1 MNLEKYGDNIITLVD
16 AITGGLGSDDET
28 FMSQC
33 STLESV
39 GLLQEDDA
47 LVGFARFKRGEKY
60 YISNE
65 MVEFYTEMVG
75 CLEPFERAGEW
86 EYLARANNLLG
97 IVSMNRGNAPFA
109 MDYYSKALTYCR
121 QHGLKALEI
130 MMNLNIGSLFLTVDE
145 CDEAIG
151 RFQNSYEMTETEELD
166 PDEYYSYLS
175 AAMLGLS
182 KAMLRRGDMHAAR
195 DMFERLLAGC
205 EGRLEIHDELAV
217 NCFGAILYKS
227 LGDFKQSE
235 AFVSLVG
242 SAIMDEIPVMDVF
255 DDVYDYLSM
264 LSDSGQHS
272 EFDRIVKA
280 LEALVIKTNVKNL
293 ERRLVQLQLQ
303 NLRARGRGDDYSA
316 LSERFF
322 ELYETTEREN
332 HMMIRNMLRLRGSF
346 NDLARINREVEE
358 ENRLLQKKSVTD
370 PLTQMDNRAALNG
383 YAGLSFE
390 RARRADTGWA
400 IEILDIDY
408 FKEYNDNYGH
418 QAGDECISFVA
429 NQIKELRQNP
439 GVFTARYGGDE
450 FVVIYEGYS
459 DTEVFDMA
467 KDLKERIL
475 KRAVEHKFTK
485 SFMKI
490 VTVSQGIFWGKPTD
504 GTTAWNFLHAADAL
518 LYRAKNKSR
527 NSIMLGHVLGD
538 DDEKPWEG

>member
-1 MNLEKYGDNIITLVD
+1 
-16 AITGGLGSDDET
+16 
-28 FMSQC
+28 
-33 STLESV
+33 
-39 GLLQEDDA
+39 
-47 LVGFARFKRGEKY
+47 
-60 YISNE
+60 
-65 MVEFYTEMVG
+65 
-75 CLEPFERAGEW
+75 
-86 EYLARANNLLG
+86 
-97 IVSMNRGNAPFA
+97 
-109 MDYYSKALTYCR
+109 
-121 QHGLKALEI
+121 

-151 RFQNSYEMTETEELD
+151 RFQNSYEMTESEELD

-272 EFDRIVKA
+272 EFDRIVKV

-322 ELYETTEREN
+322 ELYDTTEREN

>member
-1 MNLEKYGDNIITLVD
+1 MNLEKYGDNITTLID
-16 AITGGLGSDDET
+16 AVTGGLGNDEKT
-28 FMSQC
+28 FLSQC
-33 STLESV
+33 DTLESV

-47 LVGFARFKRGEKY
+47 LVGFARFKRGERY

-65 MVEFYTEMVG
+65 MVDFYTEMVG
-75 CLEPFERAGEW
+75 CLEPFEKAGEW

-109 MDYYSKALTYCR
+109 MDYYSKALSYCR
-121 QHGLKALEI
+121 QHALKSLEI
-130 MMNLNIGSLFLTVDE
+130 MMNLNIGSLFLLVDE
-145 CDEAIG
+145 FDEAIG
-151 RFQNSYEMTETEELD
+151 RFQNSYDMTEEVNLN

-175 AAMLGLS
+175 AALLGLS
-182 KAMLRRGDMHAAR
+182 KALLRRGDMHAAR
-195 DMFERLLAGC
+195 DMFERLEAAC
-205 EGRLEIHDELAV
+205 AGRLEIHDELAV
-217 NCFGAILYKS
+217 NCFGAILYNS
-227 LGDFKQSE
+227 LGDRRQSGN
-235 AFVSLVG
+235 FVSLVG
-242 SAIMDEIPVMDVF
+242 ATVFGELPVMDVF
-255 DDVYDYLSM
+255 DDIYDYLSM
-264 LSDSGQHS
+264 LSETGQNA
-272 EFDRIVKA
+272 EFDRIVKE
-280 LEALVIKTNVKNL
+280 LDTMVVKTNVRNL

-303 NLRARGRGDDYSA
+303 NARARGKGDEYSA

-332 HMMIRNMLRLRGSF
+332 RLMVRNMLRLRGSF

-358 ENRLLQKKSVTD
+358 ENRQLQKKSVTD
-370 PLTQMDNRAALNG
+370 PLTQMENRAALNG
-383 YAGLSFE
+383 YAGLSFD
-390 RARRADTGWA
+390 RARRADIGWA

-418 QAGDECISFVA
+418 QAGDECITFVA
-429 NQIKELRQNP
+429 GQIKELSKNP

-459 DTEVFDMA
+459 DTEVFEMA
-467 KDLKERIL
+467 KSLKENIL

-485 SFMKI
+485 SYMKI
-490 VTVSQGIFWGKPTD
+490 VTVSQGIFWGKPTE

-538 DDEKPWEG
+538 DDEQAWVG

>member
-1 MNLEKYGDNIITLVD
+1 MLIDLEFLRDIGARNVNIELELSGDI
-16 AITGGLGSDDET
+16 
-28 FMSQC
+28 
-33 STLESV
+33 
-39 GLLQEDDA
+39 
-47 LVGFARFKRGEKY
+47 
-60 YISNE
+60 
-65 MVEFYTEMVG
+65 
-75 CLEPFERAGEW
+75 
-86 EYLARANNLLG
+86 
-97 IVSMNRGNAPFA
+97 
-109 MDYYSKALTYCR
+109 
-121 QHGLKALEI
+121 
-130 MMNLNIGSLFLTVDE
+130 
-145 CDEAIG
+145 
-151 RFQNSYEMTETEELD
+151 
-166 PDEYYSYLS
+166 
-175 AAMLGLS
+175 
-182 KAMLRRGDMHAAR
+182 
-195 DMFERLLAGC
+195 
-205 EGRLEIHDELAV
+205 
-217 NCFGAILYKS
+217 
-227 LGDFKQSE
+227 
-235 AFVSLVG
+235 
-242 SAIMDEIPVMDVF
+242 
-255 DDVYDYLSM
+255 
-264 LSDSGQHS
+264 
-272 EFDRIVKA
+272 
-280 LEALVIKTNVKNL
+280 
-293 ERRLVQLQLQ
+293 
-303 NLRARGRGDDYSA
+303 DDYSA